1 MPTESQNRIALLR
14 AQMKLQ
20 RVDALI
26 VPRFDAHQGEYVA
39 PCDAR
44 LAWLTGFTGTAGFAI
59 VTPETVEIFVDGR
72 YTVQAT
78 QECRGVDFR
87 FHHLVDDAPDRW
99 LAAADPAWMVGYD
112 AMLLPP
118 TWAERFRAGLGDRL
132 QALDGNPLDA
142 VWHDRPAPPNAP
154 IRPFPLQLAGRSPL
168 SKRDDLMQAMS
179 KAGADLLI
187 ETQPDNIAWFLNL
200 RGSDF
205 AYVPTVRSFL
215 LVGRQGQAQL
225 FVDPGQVT
233 EEITDF
239 LPNWLSVH
247 PLPSFLAEVE
257 RQVTAEQ
264 TVLLDPDYTPDA
276 VARLLERAKAR
287 QLRQFSPLTMGK
299 AIKNPVE
306 LAGIRA
312 CHLHDGVA
320 LTEFCAQL
328 ERMLPTTELAAE
340 ELILSLRRR
349 NDGFLMSSFRTISA
363 AGANAAMCHYAA
375 TPDSN
380 ASITAGVTYLL
391 DSGAQYES
399 GTTDATR
406 CLAFGPVSPAYRR
419 AYTAV
424 FKAFHALMTLRFP
437 VGTRGHHIDAICRRP
452 LWDLGM
458 DYDHG
463 TGHGVGHSLSVHE
476 RPQRIGKE
484 VNDVNIAAGMILTIE
499 PGHYVAGEYGIRIEN
514 LVEVVTRP
522 DGFLE
527 FANLTLVPIQL
538 AMLNLDDLSPD
549 QVGWLLDYNQTI
561 RTKLGPL
568 LSPAAL
574 AWVERNAAILPGS
587 FRAAQPAQR
596 SPNPKCQE
604 LTEA

>member
-1 MPTESQNRIALLR
+1 MRTESHSRAALLR
-14 AQMKLQ
+14 EQMKRQ
-20 RVDALI
+20 QVDALI

-59 VTPETVEIFVDGR
+59 VTPQTIEMFVDGR
-72 YTVQAT
+72 YSVQVT
-78 QECRGVDFR
+78 HECQGEGFG
-87 FHHLVDDAPDRW
+87 FHHLLDQAPDRW
-99 LAAADPAWMVGYD
+99 LAGADPAWIVGYD

-118 TWAERFRAGLGDRL
+118 TWAGRFRAVLGNRL
-132 QALDGNPLDA
+132 KALDDNLIDT
-142 VWHDRPAPPNAP
+142 VWHDRPPPPNAP

-168 SKRDDLMQAMS
+168 QKRDDLTQAMS
-179 KAGADLLI
+179 ELGADLLI

-205 AYVPTVRSFL
+205 SYVPTMRSFM
-215 LVGRQGQAQL
+215 LVRKDGSAQL

-233 EEITDF
+233 DEIVDF
-239 LPNWLSVH
+239 LPAWLTVH
-247 PLPSFLAEVE
+247 PLPEFLPEVE
-257 RQVTAEQ
+257 RQLATDKV
-264 TVLLDPDYTPDA
+264 VLLDPDFTPDA
-276 VARLLERAKAR
+276 VSLSVERAMAR
-287 QLRQFSPLTMGK
+287 MLHQISPLTLRK
-299 AIKNPVE
+299 AIKNSVE
-306 LAGIRA
+306 LAGIRN

-320 LTEFCAQL
+320 LTEFSAQL
-328 ERMLPTTELAAE
+328 EQMLPTTELEAE
-340 ELILSLRRR
+340 ELILALRRR

-363 AGANAAMCHYAA
+363 SGANAAMCHYAA
-375 TPDSN
+375 TPESN
-380 ASITAGVTYLL
+380 APITARTTYLL

-406 CLAFGPVSPAYRR
+406 CLAFGPVSPAYRQ

-424 FKAFHALMTLRFP
+424 FRAFHALMTLRFP
-437 VGTRGHHIDAICRRP
+437 VGTKGHHIDAICRRP

-499 PGHYVAGEYGIRIEN
+499 PGHYVPGEFGIRIEN
-514 LVEVVTRP
+514 QVEVVQRH

-527 FANLTLVPIQL
+527 FSNLTLVPIQL
-538 AMLNLDDLSPD
+538 SMLNLDDLSPD
-549 QVGWLLDYNQTI
+549 QLAWLVDYDQTI
-561 RTKLGPL
+561 RAKLGPL
-568 LSPAAL
+568 LSPLAL
-574 AWVERNAAILPGS
+574 EWIDRNAAALPIHSPGA
-587 FRAAQPAQR
+587 RPRQR
-596 SPNPKCQE
+596 NHLQE

>member
-20 RVDALI
+20 RLDALI

-215 LVGRQGQAQL
+215 LVGKQGQAQL

-320 LTEFCAQL
+320 LTEFCAQI

-380 ASITAGVTYLL
+380 ASITDGVTYLL